1 MLTTCRLSL
10 GPGCGQHAAEQHPG
24 RQLPLPFP
32 AQALPRGRN
41 RGLEGAE
48 RSGWAGLPQGSRRA
62 EASRAEAGAEGASGH
77 LDVSDENTPQR
88 GSGGRSPPG
97 RCAPAGPDPSP
108 SSSFSPTAP
117 GSPGNLPTCIPGTP
131 ASDTGGA
138 LDTGHEYSHL
148 LERTV
153 PPLRISIKRC
163 TGVHLCSRDLGKQQS
178 TAKRCTSVSAVS

>member
-10 GPGCGQHAAEQHPG
+10 GPGCGQHAAEQHSG

-32 AQALPRGRN
+32 ARALPRGRN

-88 GSGGRSPPG
+88 GSGASWTRPKSILLLQPDCSWLSRQPSNLHSRYPSIRHWGCPG
-97 RCAPAGPDPSP
+97 HWTRVFSSFGKDSAAPTYLNKTVHWCAP
-108 SSSFSPTAP
+108 
-117 GSPGNLPTCIPGTP
+117 
-131 ASDTGGA
+131 
-138 LDTGHEYSHL
+138 L
-148 LERTV
+148 LT
-153 PPLRISIKRC
+153 
-163 TGVHLCSRDLGKQQS
+163 
-178 TAKRCTSVSAVS
+178 